1 MLHELHPT
9 RHCAARKIERCQRV
23 EEARSGKDLAW
34 NRLTLKGK
42 TAKGLRGGTLRHTVG
57 RRGRQFGEKQ
67 SLCDKNN
74 RNRKKFSAQTPK
86 RLVSETRR
94 IYDWST
100 EQFSGWSM
108 KKVLTT
114 CGYCGCGCNLYL
126 TVEGG
131 RITGVLPKPDHPVS
145 QGMLCSKGWQGH
157 GFARHPA
164 SAGSAPAP
172 SGRRH
177 AERRFVERSL
187 PRHCGTSARGAPH
200 ARP

>member
-1 MLHELHPT
+1 
-9 RHCAARKIERCQRV
+9 
-23 EEARSGKDLAW
+23 
-34 NRLTLKGK
+34 
-42 TAKGLRGGTLRHTVG
+42 
-57 RRGRQFGEKQ
+57 
-67 SLCDKNN
+67 
-74 RNRKKFSAQTPK
+74 
-86 RLVSETRR
+86 
-94 IYDWST
+94 
-100 EQFSGWSM
+100 M

-157 GFARHPA
+157 GFARHP

-187 PRHCGTSARGAPH
+187 PRHCGTSARVLRTHGPDKFAMLAS
-200 ARP
+200 ARCTNEENYLAAKLTRAVIGSPNIDHCARL